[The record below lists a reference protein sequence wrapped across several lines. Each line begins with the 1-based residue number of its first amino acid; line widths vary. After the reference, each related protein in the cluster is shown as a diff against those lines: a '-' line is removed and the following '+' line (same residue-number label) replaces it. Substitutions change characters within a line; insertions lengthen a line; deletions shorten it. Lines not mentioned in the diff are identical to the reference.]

1 MMVKIRV
8 SWGLIIMSLS
18 TSGSICLSIELSA
31 LRLSWDLIIVLYE
44 TIIVQ
49 PINREITRGN
59 GCLPPYT
66 LLTLNWGNFSPISTP
81 TRKTPCS
88 IMWGLSLNS
97 GWMVSILKKILHGRK
112 TLNLFRPSSSGPGY
126 LDKD

>member
-1 MMVKIRV
+1 
-8 SWGLIIMSLS
+8 MSLS

-59 GCLPPYT
+59 AMGAYPHIPFLP
-66 LLTLNWGNFSPISTP
+66 
-81 TRKTPCS
+81 
-88 IMWGLSLNS
+88 
-97 GWMVSILKKILHGRK
+97 
-112 TLNLFRPSSSGPGY
+112 
-126 LDKD
+126 